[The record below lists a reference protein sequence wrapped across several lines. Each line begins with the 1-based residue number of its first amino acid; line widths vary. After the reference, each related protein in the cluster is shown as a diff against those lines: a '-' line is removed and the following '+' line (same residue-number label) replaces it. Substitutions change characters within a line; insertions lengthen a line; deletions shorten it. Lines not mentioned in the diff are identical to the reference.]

1 MSYFNMIQLIESSG
15 IGLVYGLRF
24 YSKGQLDDKD
34 IVSYVKTNALLYEY
48 YKQAYEQMPID
59 IGDELARLFNSE
71 AFIIVNTRYLT
82 LFTSF
87 YDAENHNK
95 LVLVFLTNVFLY
107 STAQILANVER
118 SGDNKRARRYYE
130 GSVTFMDSLRKVL
143 EALTLRVGRLA
154 EQDVRN
160 ANISQAY
167 GIVLLCFI
175 MVLSPILL
183 VLAKN
188 GITSIQV
195 CKSTQV

>member
-59 IGDELARLFNSE
+59 IGDELIRLFNSE
-71 AFIIVNTRYLT
+71 AFIIVNTRYLIY
-82 LFTSF
+82 LPVFIKS
-87 YDAENHNK
+87 HQVGI
-95 LVLVFLTNVFLY
+95 VLLTNVFLY

-167 GIVLLCFI
+167 GIVLLCFVMI
-175 MVLSPILL
+175 LSPILL

>member
-59 IGDELARLFNSE
+59 IGDELVRLFNSE
-71 AFIIVNTRYLT
+71 AFIIVNTRCLIN
-82 LFTSF
+82 SP
-87 YDAENHNK
+87 DSM
-95 LVLVFLTNVFLY
+95 VQVCIIVLTNIFLY

-130 GSVTFMDSLRKVL
+130 GSVIFMDSLRKVL
-143 EALTLRVGRLA
+143 EALTFRVGRLA
-154 EQDVRN
+154 VQDVHN
-160 ANISQAY
+160 ANVSQAY